1 MILVCSGLAL
11 DRFTHDSS
19 LFRFGF
25 RQVYYK
31 SSSIRLKVVMT
42 RLNLKKHNYHMLL
55 IFILDCIYSVTCLKL

>member
-25 RQVYYK
+25 THD
-31 SSSIRLKVVMT
+31 SSLFR
-42 RLNLKKHNYHMLL
+42 
-55 IFILDCIYSVTCLKL
+55 F